1 MLLCVVAS
9 FGLKYGA
16 RFYRIGTMSWT
27 KRNFLTR
34 SNLRDVVLLL
44 SFMST
49 VFFGITTGEVIVGFL
64 LLALGCFVHFLSKG
78 VLVRNTVLTRRGIYN
93 IVRHPYYLS
102 NFVVDYGFCAL
113 SGNLYL
119 LLIYPFLFFWSY
131 QPTMREEEAYLQSIH
146 GDAFIRYRSDVPRI
160 FPDRTSLEGWRTLFE
175 DFSWKRITWKE
186 RGRILRF
193 WSMGLFIMLLHEFA
207 TKGLSVLTDLLHPAW
222 HDIDTSLLVPLT
234 IIVFM
239 ASAVVTWIANK
250 RKSRTNSSQ
259 GC

>member
-1 MLLCVVAS
+1 MKRLLLVVLLCVVAS

-102 NFVVDYGFCAL
+102 NFVCRLWLLRSEWKSLFAL
-113 SGNLYL
+113 DLPFPL
-119 LLIYPFLFFWSY
+119 LLVVSADYEGRRSLPAVDPRRCLHQIPFRRPSNISRSY
-131 QPTMREEEAYLQSIH
+131 
-146 GDAFIRYRSDVPRI
+146 
-160 FPDRTSLEGWRTLFE
+160 FP
-175 DFSWKRITWKE
+175 
-186 RGRILRF
+186 
-193 WSMGLFIMLLHEFA
+193 
-207 TKGLSVLTDLLHPAW
+207 
-222 HDIDTSLLVPLT
+222 
-234 IIVFM
+234 
-239 ASAVVTWIANK
+239 
-250 RKSRTNSSQ
+250 
-259 GC
+259 